1 MKRIFL
7 SLSLL
12 CATAAPSLADT
23 PKYIFY
29 FIGDGMG
36 IAPSMAS
43 ITYSRKVLGEEKLPL
58 MFNFPYVGQV
68 MTWSASSDVTDSA
81 AAGTALATG
90 HKTRNSM
97 LGMDADTIPVTSVAT
112 LLKEKG
118 YGVGLVTNVAAD
130 DATPGA
136 FYAHVPARWM
146 REEIDRQF
154 VGSGFDF
161 LAGSALEGLYRDGKS
176 TGVLEEYAKNNIDVI
191 YDPAERKSGRRTVLL
206 QKDPFQGGNTG
217 YMIDSIPGM
226 LTLTQMTRCCLDHLT
241 ESAPDSFFMMV
252 EGGNIDHALHGNAA
266 LPPITEIYNFNNALG
281 VAYEFLQN
289 HPKETLIVVTAD
301 HDTGGLSVGNE
312 ANGYVAHFDVL
323 KNQKISKEMFSDVC
337 KKMLKEGNYGGWEGM
352 EALLT
357 EKFGF
362 WDAVPLTEGETNFLE
377 DLYRKVFE
385 EHAGVD
391 EKNLYNDFN
400 AFASGV
406 FRTLS
411 QKAAVGWTSGAHT
424 GNPVGVYAIGV
435 GAENFGHFFNNTELP
450 LLIYSLTEEPSALHP
465 RSE

>member
-1 MKRIFL
+1 MRRIVF

-12 CATAAPSLADT
+12 LASASSVLADT

-36 IAPSMAS
+36 IAPAMAS
-43 ITYSRKVLGEEKLPL
+43 ITYSRNVLGEEKLPL
-58 MFNFPYVGQV
+58 MFTFPHVGQV

-97 LGMDADTIPVTSVAT
+97 LGMDADSIPVTSVAT
-112 LLKEKG
+112 LLKQKG

-154 VGSGFDF
+154 VGSGFEF

-176 TGVLEEYAKNNIDVI
+176 TGVLEEYAKNDIDVI
-191 YDPAERKSGRRTVLL
+191 YDPSDRKSGRRTILL

-226 LTLTQMTRCCLDHLT
+226 LTLPQMTRSCLDHLT
-241 ESAPDSFFMMV
+241 ESNPDSFFMMV
-252 EGGNIDHALHGNAA
+252 EGGNIDHALHGNDA
-266 LPPITEIYNFNNALG
+266 LTAITEIYNFNNALEI
-281 VAYEFLQN
+281 AYEFLN
-289 HPKETLIVVTAD
+289 EHPAETLIVVTAD
-301 HDTGGLSVGNE
+301 HDTGGISVGNE

-323 KNQKISKEMFSDVC
+323 KNQKMSKEMFSDIC
-337 KKMLKEGNYGGWEGM
+337 KKMLKEGNPGGWESM
-352 EALLT
+352 QALLR

-362 WDAVPLTEGETNFLE
+362 WDTVPLTEGETNFLA
-377 DLYRKVFE
+377 DLYGKVFE
-385 EHAGVD
+385 QKAGVD

-424 GNPVGVYAIGV
+424 GNPVGVYAVGV
-435 GAENFGHFFNNTELP
+435 GSENFGRFFNNTELP
-450 LLIYSLTEEPSALHP
+450 MLIYSLTE
-465 RSE
+465 